1 MQYRRDIY
9 IFIFICGVS
18 TGTALCL
25 AAACE
30 MNLVVFFVVSPAVV
44 CEWSIITKSFAKL
57 VSCILTFFSFSVTNW
72 KVVLCEEGRKII
84 NGSLL
89 FLITNS
95 LLRNVFYDSREHVG
109 PTSEIYAH
117 TNDVFLKKKTSK
129 RKLVFRSKNV
139 LV

>member
-1 MQYRRDIY
+1 M
-9 IFIFICGVS
+9 
-18 TGTALCL
+18 
-25 AAACE
+25 
-30 MNLVVFFVVSPAVV
+30 
-44 CEWSIITKSFAKL
+44 
-57 VSCILTFFSFSVTNW
+57 
-72 KVVLCEEGRKII
+72 LCEEGRKII

-95 LLRNVFYDSREHVG
+95 QLRNVFYDSREHVG

>member
-1 MQYRRDIY
+1 
-9 IFIFICGVS
+9 
-18 TGTALCL
+18 
-25 AAACE
+25 
-30 MNLVVFFVVSPAVV
+30 
-44 CEWSIITKSFAKL
+44 
-57 VSCILTFFSFSVTNW
+57 
-72 KVVLCEEGRKII
+72 VLCEEGRKII

-117 TNDVFLKKKTSK
+117 TNDVFLKKKKTSK